1 MEELAQYGSILKRR
15 WLPAT
20 FVFLLITGLAAAY
33 TMRQTPI
40 YQSKGQLLYKKA
52 KASSLLDGLGT
63 TPLESLTSGGGTS
76 NALNNQLEIIR
87 SLPIIQGTID
97 GLDLKDK
104 KGEKLK
110 PEDFLTRLKV
120 TNVKNTDMLDFSYQ
134 DEKAKQAKTV
144 LEKVFNLYWIQDV
157 ESQRKDSKAAR
168 EFVEKQLPEIEKKVQ
183 GSERIIRDFREKN
196 KVVDL
201 PSEATKTVET
211 VNLLRREITTATAQ
225 LSAEE
230 SRIKQLK
237 TLLGPNLQSTVQ
249 TALVS
254 EDPGVKEAITG
265 LQEVQ
270 KKLALERTRF
280 TTVNPAIQDLLEK
293 EKLLLST
300 IQQRRQKTIVAR
312 AQTTQG
318 KPAAISSNDVIE
330 IQKSGIQEGL
340 ITDYTKAEAQ
350 KVGLEQQIAALMKVY
365 NAYDARSSQL
375 PQLEE
380 IQRGLARQLDT
391 SLTTYKTLKAKLEE
405 FRIAENQTTGNV
417 SIVTPPTLNEDA
429 VSPKNGQN
437 IAIGSFLGLFLGAA
451 SAFILDST
459 DRRIKTAQEAQQL
472 LPDYPI
478 LGRIPDFQQK
488 EMVVT
493 SKLMFGKS
501 SRTPGRLLNRNSG
514 SDQENEAFRSLQ
526 ANLRFLNA
534 DSPIQVIVVSSSLP
548 REGKSTVAAN
558 LALVTAELGRTVL
571 LVDGDMRKP
580 SQHRIW
586 RQNPDVGLSNV
597 LTGQSRPEDAI
608 IEVEQN
614 LFLLTAGVTPP
625 NPIALIDSSQM
636 GVLVGEWSKTYDL
649 VIIDAPPLTV
659 AADATLLS
667 KQANGIVFVLR
678 PNVADKDS
686 VMHTQEILKQSEQN
700 VLGLVLNGIPMES
713 KKYNDYY
720 YTNNRTTSEADAETI
735 PVEGIRIKQDS

>member
-52 KASSLLDGLGT
+52 NKTSSLLDGLGAAS
-63 TPLESLTSGGGTS
+63 LESLGGNSS
-76 NALNNQLEIIR
+76 NPLNNQLEIIR
-87 SLPIIQGTID
+87 SLPIVQGTID
-97 GLDLKDK
+97 SLDLKDK

-110 PEDFLTRLKV
+110 AEDFLIQLKV
-120 TNVKNTDMLDFSYQ
+120 TNVKNTDVLDFSYQ
-134 DEKAKQAKTV
+134 DPDAKKAKSV

-157 ESQRKDSKAAR
+157 ESQRRDSKAAR
-168 EFVEKQLPEIEKKVQ
+168 EFVEKQLPDIENKVK
-183 GSERIIRDFREKN
+183 GSESVIRKFREDN
-196 KVVDL
+196 GIVDL
-201 PSEATKTVET
+201 PAEATKTVEAI
-211 VNLLRREITTATAQ
+211 NLLRREITTAQAQ
-225 LSAEE
+225 LAAEE
-230 SRIKQLK
+230 SRIKQMK
-237 TLLGPNLQSTVQ
+237 SLLGPDLQSTVQ
-249 TALVS
+249 TALIS
-254 EDPGVKEAITG
+254 EDPGVKEAITA

-270 KKLALERTRF
+270 KKIALERTRF
-280 TTVNPAIQDLLEK
+280 TTVNPVMQDLMDK
-293 EKLLLST
+293 EKVLLSS
-300 IQQRRQKTIVAR
+300 IQQRRQNNIVAR
-312 AQTTQG
+312 AQATQG
-318 KPAAISSNDVIE
+318 KQANVSSKDVVE
-330 IQKSGIQEGL
+330 IQKNGIQESL

-365 NAYDARSSQL
+365 SAYVGRSNQL
-375 PQLEE
+375 PKLEE
-380 IQRGLARQLDT
+380 LQRGLSRQLET
-391 SLTTYKTLKAKLEE
+391 SLTTFKTLKAKLEE

-417 SIVTPPTLNEDA
+417 AIITPPTLGVEP

-501 SRTPGRLLNRNSG
+501 ARTPGRLLNRNAG

-608 IEVEQN
+608 IEVEPN

-625 NPIALIDSSQM
+625 NPVALIDSSQM

-700 VLGLVLNGIPMES
+700 VLGMVLNGIPMES

-720 YTNNRTTSEADAETI
+720 YNANVKAAAEANATV
-735 PVEGIRIKQDS
+735 PVDGIRIKQDS

>member
-249 TALVS
+249 TALIS

-534 DSPIQVIVVSSSLP
+534 DSPVQVIVVSSSLP

>member
-52 KASSLLDGLGT
+52 NK
-63 TPLESLTSGGGTS
+63 TS
-76 NALNNQLEIIR
+76 NLLENISAASLDSIGGSGNPLNNQLEIIR
-87 SLPIIQGTID
+87 SLPIIERTITD
-97 GLDLKDK
+97 LNLKDK
-104 KGEKLK
+104 KGAKLT
-110 PEDFLTRLKV
+110 PEAFLAQLKV
-120 TNVKNTDMLDFSYQ
+120 NNVKNTDILDFSYQ
-134 DEKAKQAKTV
+134 DVDAAQARRV
-144 LEKVFNLYWIQDV
+144 LEKVFNLYWTQDV

-168 EFVEKQLPEIEKKVQ
+168 EFVERQLPEIETKVK
-183 GSERIIRDFREKN
+183 SAESVIRDFREKN
-196 KVVDL
+196 RVVDL

-211 VNLLRREITTATAQ
+211 VNALRREITTATAQ
-225 LSAEE
+225 LASEK
-230 SRIKQLK
+230 SRIEQLK
-237 TLLGPNLQSTVQ
+237 SVLGPNLQETVKS
-249 TALVS
+249 ALIS
-254 EDPGVKEAITG
+254 EDPGVKDAIAA

-270 KKLALERTRF
+270 KKLAQERTRF

-293 EKLLLST
+293 EKVLLNT
-300 IQQRRQKTIVAR
+300 IQQRRQKTIIAR
-312 AQTTQG
+312 AQATQG
-318 KPAAISSNDVIE
+318 TPAKIASNDVVE
-330 IQKSGIQEGL
+330 IQKNGIQESM
-340 ITDYTKAEAQ
+340 ITDYTKAEAN
-350 KVGLEQQIAALMKVY
+350 KVGLEQQIGALMQVY
-365 NAYDARSSQL
+365 NAYEYRSTQL

-380 IQRGLARQLDT
+380 MQRGYSRQLEV
-391 SLTTYKTLKAKLEE
+391 SLTTYKTLRAKLEE
-405 FRIAENQTTGNV
+405 FKIAENQTTGNV
-417 SIVTPPTLNEDA
+417 VVVTPPTLNLEP
-429 VSPKNGQN
+429 VSPKNAQN

-451 SAFILDST
+451 AAFILDST
-459 DRRIKTAQEAQQL
+459 DRRIKTAQEAQQM

-501 SRTPGRLLNRNSG
+501 ARTPGRLLSRNTG

-534 DSPIQVIVVSSSLP
+534 DSPVQVIVISSSLP

-558 LALVTAELGRTVL
+558 LALVSAELGRSVL

-597 LTGQSRPEDAI
+597 LTGQSRPEEAI
-608 IEVEQN
+608 IEVEPN
-614 LFLLTAGVTPP
+614 LFLLTAGVSPP
-625 NPIALIDSSQM
+625 NPVALIDSAQM
-636 GVLVGEWSKTYDL
+636 GVLVGEWAKTYDL

-667 KQANGIVFVLR
+667 KQANGLVLVLR

-686 VMHTQEILKQSEQN
+686 VTQTQEILKQSEQN

-720 YTNNRTTSEADAETI
+720 YTGTKAAAESDAI

>member
-52 KASSLLDGLGT
+52 KASSLLDGLGA
-63 TPLESLTSGGGTS
+63 TPLESLASGGGTS

-87 SLPIIQGTID
+87 SLPIVQGTID
-97 GLDLKDK
+97 GLNLKDK

-134 DEKAKQAKTV
+134 DEKAEQAKTV

-230 SRIKQLK
+230 SRIRQLK

-249 TALVS
+249 TALIS
-254 EDPGVKEAITG
+254 EDPGVKEAITS

-300 IQQRRQKTIVAR
+300 IQQRRQKSIVAR

-318 KPAAISSNDVIE
+318 KPASISSNDVIE

-417 SIVTPPTLNEDA
+417 SIVTPPTLNKDA

-451 SAFILDST
+451 AAFILDST

-720 YTNNRTTSEADAETI
+720 YTNNRTTNDADPETI